1 MADEQVNDLISIKY
15 YPTFSFNLSNNQQH
29 KQLMNH

>member
-1 MADEQVNDLISIKY
+1 MADEQVNDLIKIKY
-15 YPTFSFNLSNNQQH
+15 YLTFDFNLSNNQQH